1 MCILDLGKVLMY
13 EFHHD
18 YTKNKYGNSSR
29 SLFTGTGSLMYELKT
44 EDSCEYFTEDKEII
58 EFQQLLN

>member
-13 EFHHD
+13 ELHHD

-44 EDSCEYFTEDKEII
+44 EDSCEYFSEDKEII

>member
-18 YTKNKYGNSSR
+18 YTKNKYGSSSR
-29 SLFTGTGSLMYELKT
+29 SLFTGTDSLMYELKT
-44 EDSCEYFTEDKEII
+44 EDSCEYFSEDKEIT